1 MHIQKSIYMQIHK
14 NQLVAINLMKESIF
28 DLVKSSIAYILHF
41 GNKSISSSEI
51 IIIFNVPSNFI
62 FDWFAN

>member
-1 MHIQKSIYMQIHK
+1 MQIHK

-51 IIIFNVPSNFI
+51 IIYLTSRLILYLTGLLISYLAVHL
-62 FDWFAN
+62 